1 MIDMNA
7 LTISLAR
14 KVLNNGNLHL
24 GSFTLEEF
32 LMQELSINEQT
43 LDQLKQFLGETA

>member
-1 MIDMNA
+1 MTDMNA

-14 KVLNNGNLHL
+14 KVLGNGYLHL

-32 LMQELSINEQT
+32 LMHELGINEQT
-43 LDQLKQFLGETA
+43 LEQLKQFLGESK